1 MEKCDMEQL
10 SVEQFNVK
18 EAIFK
23 AKYAS
28 MLWNS
33 PLGERHADELLEQ
46 MELSA
51 TTRIVDL
58 GCGWGELLLRAVAR
72 TGANGIGVDTDYLA
86 IDRGLRAARE
96 KGVSVEFSCQSAAD
110 WRDTRDR
117 AICIGSSHIFG
128 GSRAM
133 LRRLAEIVPKGRVL
147 VGDTFWER
155 QPTDI
160 AREMHRDDVPM
171 LIDLVAMCRETGWE
185 ILNLTT
191 ADQREWDNFESSHRA
206 GLRKWIIENPD
217 SPKAQEIR
225 EQQDERERGYIMD
238 YRGLLG
244 FAYLVLG
251 R

>member
-1 MEKCDMEQL
+1 MEEVI
-10 SVEQFNVK
+10 S
-18 EAIFK
+18 K

-33 PLGERHADELLEQ
+33 PLGEPHSDELLER
-46 MELSA
+46 MRFSPS
-51 TTRIVDL
+51 TTIVDL

-72 TGANGIGVDTDYLA
+72 TGANGTGVDTDNLA
-86 IDRGLRAARE
+86 LDRGKRE
-96 KGVSVEFSCQSAAD
+96 AQKRGIDVNFVCQSAAD
-110 WRDTRDR
+110 WQDSQDR
-117 AICIGSSHIFG
+117 AICIGSSHTLG

-133 LRRLAEIVPKGRVL
+133 LQRLAEIVPKGRVL

-160 AREMHRDDVPM
+160 AQEMHGDDIPM
-171 LIDLVAMCRETGWE
+171 LIDLVTMCRETGWE
-185 ILNLTT
+185 ILSLTT

-206 GLRKWIIENPD
+206 GLRQWIIENPD

-225 EQQDERERGYIMD
+225 EQLDERERGYIMN

-244 FAYLVLG
+244 FAYLILG

>member
-1 MEKCDMEQL
+1 MQVPFVRVQYTME
-10 SVEQFNVK
+10 
-18 EAIFK
+18 EAIAQ

-33 PLGERHADELLEQ
+33 PLGESHSDELIEQ
-46 MELSA
+46 MKFSA
-51 TTRIVDL
+51 TSNIVDL

-72 TGANGIGVDTDYLA
+72 TGAKGTGVDTDDGAL
-86 IDRGLRAARE
+86 DRGKRAAQE
-96 KGVSVEFSCQSAAD
+96 KGIEVDFVNQSAAD
-110 WRDTRDR
+110 WQGTGDR
-117 AICIGSSHIFG
+117 AICIGSSHTLG

-133 LRRLAEIVPKGRVL
+133 LQRLAEIVPKGRVL

-155 QPTDI
+155 QPTNI
-160 AREMHRDDVPM
+160 AREMHGDDVPM
-171 LIDLVAMCRETGWE
+171 LIDLVTMCRETGWE
-185 ILNLTT
+185 VLNLTT

-206 GLRKWIIENPD
+206 GLRHWIIENPG
-217 SPKAQEIR
+217 SPKVQELR
-225 EQQDERERGYIMD
+225 EQLDERERGYIMD

>member
-1 MEKCDMEQL
+1 MED
-10 SVEQFNVK
+10 
-18 EAIFK
+18 AISK

-33 PLGERHADELLEQ
+33 PLGELHSDELFEH
-46 MELSA
+46 MKLSV
-51 TTRIVDL
+51 TTSIVDL

-72 TGANGIGVDTDYLA
+72 TGAKGTGVDTDNLA
-86 IDRGLRAARE
+86 LDRGKRAAQKNDIKVDFIR
-96 KGVSVEFSCQSAAD
+96 QPAAD
-110 WRDTRDR
+110 WQGTRDR
-117 AICIGSSHIFG
+117 AICIGSSHTLG

-133 LRRLAEIVPKGRVL
+133 LQRLAEIVPKGRVL

-155 QPTDI
+155 RPTDI
-160 AREMHRDDVPM
+160 AREIHGDDVSM
-171 LIDLVAMCRETGWE
+171 LIDLVKMCRETGWE

-206 GLRKWIIENPD
+206 GLRQWIIENPE

-225 EQQDERERGYIMD
+225 EQLDEREREYIMN

-244 FAYLVLG
+244 FAYLILG

>member
-1 MEKCDMEQL
+1 MEEVI
-10 SVEQFNVK
+10 S
-18 EAIFK
+18 K

-33 PLGERHADELLEQ
+33 PLGEPHSDELLEQ
-46 MELSA
+46 MRFSSA
-51 TTRIVDL
+51 TSIVDL

-72 TGANGIGVDTDYLA
+72 TGAKGTGVDTDNLA
-86 IDRGLRAARE
+86 LDRGKRE
-96 KGVSVEFSCQSAAD
+96 AQKRGIDINFVCQSAANWQD
-110 WRDTRDR
+110 SQDR
-117 AICIGSSHIFG
+117 AICIGSSHTLG

-133 LRRLAEIVPKGRVL
+133 LQRLAEIVPKGRVL
-147 VGDTFWER
+147 VGDSFWER

-160 AREMHRDDVPM
+160 AREMHGDDIPM
-171 LIDLVAMCRETGWE
+171 LIDLVTMCRETGWE
-185 ILNLTT
+185 ILSLTT

-206 GLRKWIIENPD
+206 GLREWIIENPD
-217 SPKAQEIR
+217 SPRAQEMR
-225 EQQDERERGYIMD
+225 EQLDERERDYIMN

>member
-1 MEKCDMEQL
+1 MEETISQ
-10 SVEQFNVK
+10 
-18 EAIFK
+18 

-28 MLWNS
+28 MVWNS
-33 PLGERHADELLEQ
+33 PLGEPHSNELLEQ
-46 MELSA
+46 MRFSA
-51 TTRIVDL
+51 TTSIVDL
-58 GCGWGELLLRAVAR
+58 GCGWGELLLRAIVR
-72 TGANGIGVDTDYLA
+72 TGAKGIGVDTDPLA

-96 KGVSVEFSCQSAAD
+96 KGVSVKFACQSAAD

-133 LRRLAEIVPKGRVL
+133 LQRLAEIVPKGRVL
-147 VGDTFWER
+147 IGDTFWER

-160 AREMHRDDVPM
+160 AQEIHGDDIPM

-206 GLRKWIIENPD
+206 GLRQWIIENPN

-225 EQQDERERGYIMD
+225 ERLDEREREYIMN

>member
-1 MEKCDMEQL
+1 MEEVI
-10 SVEQFNVK
+10 S
-18 EAIFK
+18 K

-33 PLGERHADELLEQ
+33 PLGEPHSDELLER
-46 MELSA
+46 MRFSPS
-51 TTRIVDL
+51 TTIVDL

-72 TGANGIGVDTDYLA
+72 TGANGTGIDTDNLA
-86 IDRGLRAARE
+86 LDRGKRE
-96 KGVSVEFSCQSAAD
+96 AQKRGIDVNFVCQSAAD
-110 WRDTRDR
+110 WQDSQDR
-117 AICIGSSHIFG
+117 AICIGSSHTLG

-133 LRRLAEIVPKGRVL
+133 LQRLAEIVPKGRVL

-160 AREMHRDDVPM
+160 AREMHGDDIPM
-171 LIDLVAMCRETGWE
+171 LIDLVTMCRETGWE
-185 ILNLTT
+185 ILSLTT

-206 GLRKWIIENPD
+206 GLRQWIIENPD

-225 EQQDERERGYIMD
+225 EQLDERERGYIMN

-244 FAYLVLG
+244 FAYLILG

>member
-1 MEKCDMEQL
+1 ME
-10 SVEQFNVK
+10 
-18 EAIFK
+18 EAISK
-23 AKYAS
+23 AKYAA

-33 PLGERHADELLEQ
+33 PLGEPHSDELLEH
-46 MELSA
+46 MKFSA
-51 TTRIVDL
+51 ATSIVDL
-58 GCGWGELLLRAVAR
+58 GCGWGELLLRAVER
-72 TGANGIGVDTDYLA
+72 TGAKGTGVDTDRLA
-86 IDRGLRAARE
+86 LDRGKLAAQK
-96 KGVSVEFSCQSAAD
+96 KGIDVDFVPQSAAD
-110 WRDTRDR
+110 WQGTRDR
-117 AICIGSSHIFG
+117 AICIGSSHTIG

-133 LRRLAEIVPKGRVL
+133 LQRLAEIVPKGRVL

-160 AREMHRDDVPM
+160 ARQIHGDGVPM

-206 GLRKWIIENPD
+206 GLRQWIIENPG
-217 SPKAQEIR
+217 SPKAQEVR
-225 EQQDERERGYIMD
+225 EQLDERESGYIMS